1 MGIWNNAFKMPCHAE
16 PTAEEKDFLGGL
28 AEKVNKRSLGMVTAL
43 AFESTRPLHNL
54 GAQGLQFLKPILGP
68 VLSHQDMEKFI
79 KLLENPKAVTHFI
92 DQLDRDGDKPAGK
105 TEKDHV
111 EKRP

>member
-1 MGIWNNAFKMPCHAE
+1 MGIWKNAFKLPEHAE
-16 PTAEEKDFLGGL
+16 PTAGEKTFLGAL

-54 GAQGLQFLKPILGP
+54 GAQGLVFLKPILGA
-68 VLSHQDMEKFI
+68 VLDHDGIEKFV
-79 KLLENPKAVTHFI
+79 KLLENPKAITFFI
-92 DQLDRDGDKPAGK
+92 DQLDRDGSKPARE

>member
-1 MGIWNNAFKMPCHAE
+1 MGIWNNAFKLPTYAE
-16 PTAEEKDFLGGL
+16 PTAGEKTLLSGL
-28 AEKVNKRSLGMVTAL
+28 AEKVNRRSMGMVTAL

-54 GAQGLQFLKPILGP
+54 GSQGLVFLQPILGTF
-68 VLSHQDMEKFI
+68 LNKEDIEKYV
-79 KLLENPKAVTHFI
+79 KLLENPKAVTFFI
-92 DQLDRDGDKPAGK
+92 DQLDRDGGKPARK

>member
-1 MGIWNNAFKMPCHAE
+1 MGIWKNAFKMPCHPE
-16 PTAEEKDFLGGL
+16 PTAEEKALLCGL
-28 AEKVNKRSLGMVTAL
+28 AGKVNKRSMGMVTAL

-54 GAQGLQFLKPILGP
+54 GAQGLVFLKPILGA
-68 VLSHQDMEKFI
+68 VLDHQEMEKFV
-79 KLLENPKAVTHFI
+79 KLLENPKAVTFFI
-92 DQLDRDGDKPAGK
+92 DQLDRDGGKPARE